1 MIERGLEHL
10 GADLGRTERPSIRPG
25 DRQWDIIV
33 EALRVAASLD
43 ANLSQCAHVPHA
55 ETPPPGG
62 ATASQTKQATEANPC
77 PTIPM

>member
-1 MIERGLEHL
+1 MERGLEHL

-43 ANLSQCAHVPHA
+43 ANLSQCAHVLHA
-55 ETPPPGG
+55 ETPPLEPQRHAG
-62 ATASQTKQATEANPC
+62 AVTGP
-77 PTIPM
+77 